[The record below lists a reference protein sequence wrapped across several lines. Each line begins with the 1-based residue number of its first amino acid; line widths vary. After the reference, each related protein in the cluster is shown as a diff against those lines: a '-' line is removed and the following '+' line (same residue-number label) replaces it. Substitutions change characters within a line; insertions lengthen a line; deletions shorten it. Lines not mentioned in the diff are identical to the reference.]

1 MGGDGLWDEFAWRLG
16 DSGIYTCLVLKSTF
30 LLVLIEAVN
39 IGLIF
44 QNQKYSSCRVDSFPL
59 EVPITLPIQEGKN
72 GWQMYLLLILSM
84 YSTFREGKC
93 AGEKVINI
101 YILIQFP
108 FKMFPIVLKN
118 CIKCI

>member
-1 MGGDGLWDEFAWRLG
+1 M
-16 DSGIYTCLVLKSTF
+16 
-30 LLVLIEAVN
+30 
-39 IGLIF
+39 
-44 QNQKYSSCRVDSFPL
+44 
-59 EVPITLPIQEGKN
+59 PITLQDTRGEN
-72 GWQMYLLLILSM
+72 GWQMYLLLILPV
-84 YSTFREGKC
+84 YIVQFREGKC